1 MATAT
6 HATITSAGGLAWRN
20 WGGNQ
25 ACRPLSVERPGS
37 EDEIVEVVRS
47 AAERGERVKVF
58 GAGHSF
64 TDIACTEGR
73 LLSLEGHGRVLEVDA
88 SAATIKVEAGI
99 TIASL
104 GEILDRHGLAQPNL
118 GDIAYQSIAGAI
130 STATH
135 GTGALLGNIAT
146 QVKALSVVTA
156 RGDVI
161 ECSAEQNPEIFNAA
175 RVGLGALG
183 VISTVTLQCVPSF
196 TLRSVQ
202 TPRGLDEVLE
212 QIDDLTAK
220 NDHFEFFWV
229 PHSDRVLAIAN
240 NRTEA
245 PPNPPGKINAYYN
258 DMLMQNQA
266 FGLLQRVGRARTS
279 WIPGLGRLT
288 AKLLSSREVVDR
300 SHRVFA
306 NERLVRFVEMEYA
319 LPREALA
326 DAVREVRAM
335 IDGKG
340 LHIGFPIEVRAARG
354 DDIWLSTAT
363 ARDTCYIAVH
373 VFQGLP
379 FEPYF
384 REVEAIMNGHDG
396 RPHWGKMH
404 YQTAATLRPL
414 YPRWDDFIA
423 VRDRL
428 DPQGQFSN
436 DYLDRVLGVAPGRPA
451 YSASVTP

>member
-6 HATITSAGGLAWRN
+6 HATITTTTAGRLAWRN

-25 ACRPLSVERPGS
+25 TCSPLSLERPRS
-37 EDEIVEVVRS
+37 ESEIIELVQA

-73 LLSLEGHGRVLEVDA
+73 LVSLEGYDRVLDVDA
-88 SAATIKVEAGI
+88 GAATIKVEAGI
-99 TIASL
+99 TIARL
-104 GEILDRHGLAQPNL
+104 GETLEGYGLAQPNL
-118 GDIAYQSIAGAI
+118 GDVAYQSIAGAI

-135 GTGALLGNIAT
+135 GTGARLGNIAT
-146 QVKALSVVTA
+146 QVKAISLVTA
-156 RGDVI
+156 DGGLLECTADRDPDVF
-161 ECSAEQNPEIFNAA
+161 AAA

-183 VISTVTLQCVPSF
+183 VVSTVTLQCVPGF

-212 QIDDLTAK
+212 QIDELTAQ

-245 PPNPPGKINAYYN
+245 PPDPPGRLSAYFN
-258 DMLMQNQA
+258 DMLMENHA
-266 FGLLQRVGRARTS
+266 FGLLQRVGRARTN

-288 AKLLSSREVVDR
+288 ARLLSSREVVDR

-326 DAVREVRAM
+326 AAVHEVRSM
-335 IDGKG
+335 IEQKG
-340 LHIGFPIEVRAARG
+340 LRISFPVEVRVAAG

-363 ARDTCYIAVH
+363 GRDTCYVAVH

-379 FEPYF
+379 FEAYF

-404 YQTAATLRPL
+404 FQTAASLRPK
-414 YPRWDDFIA
+414 YPRWDDFIR

-428 DPQGQFSN
+428 DPEGRFSN
-436 DYLDRVLGVAPGRPA
+436 DYLDRVLGGAPGR
-451 YSASVTP
+451 SAQTQAG